1 MAPGSIKKGGTSAKK
16 QTQARKR
23 APKPADKAR
32 AKPKEGIR
40 EPSLCVRIALF
51 IVGLILLPFSLSL
64 IRTLLKTEELLG
76 MAGPSGFSAQSG
88 MFILGFLL
96 FCILFVVL
104 RMPMKPYLFAH
115 ELTHA
120 LFGLLHGAKIS
131 RLRVGEVN
139 GSVKISSG
147 GVIVLLAPYFF
158 PLYMAGVMLAFGM
171 LSIGFDLVGTFLG
184 DVFAG
189 VAGLAWGFHFCFTV
203 NSLLQ
208 PQSDLE
214 VYGFF
219 FSLSMILFLNL
230 VVLCM
235 AHVALTPVTFNE
247 MTGIALYLTKDS
259 LAWLWN
265 AFSETAWPPA

>member
-1 MAPGSIKKGGTSAKK
+1 MTSGSTKKGGTTAKK
-16 QTQARKR
+16 TTQTRKR

-32 AKPKEGIR
+32 AKPKEGVR
-40 EPSLCVRIALF
+40 EPSLLARVVLF
-51 IVGLILLPFSLSL
+51 VIGIVVLPLSLSL
-64 IRTLLKTEELLG
+64 IRTLIKIERLLG
-76 MAGPSGFSAQSG
+76 ITGDLGLSSQAG

-131 RLRVGEVN
+131 RLRVDDVK
-139 GSVKISSG
+139 GSVKVSRG
-147 GVIVLLAPYFF
+147 GAIVLLAPYFF
-158 PLYMAGVMLAFGM
+158 PFYMAIVMLAFGI
-171 LSIGFDLVGTFLG
+171 LCIGFGLVGTFLG

-189 VAGLAWGFHFCFTV
+189 LAGLAWGFHFCFTV

-219 FSLSMILFLNL
+219 FSLSLILFLNL
-230 VVLCM
+230 AVLCLV
-235 AHVALTPVTFNE
+235 HIALTQVTFGE
-247 MTGIALYLTKDS
+247 MSGLAIYLAKDS
-259 LAWLWN
+259 FSWLWN
-265 AFSETAWPPA
+265 AFCETAWPP